1 MSILFLGM
9 MLLKCSTDFFFSIFV
24 LSLLFVSPDMRP
36 CQYLFRTFLSLRLVR
51 GLWIQLNKNHFD
63 IYDIVIW
70 VILQFKP
77 FENPFKPEQFLVG
90 VFFLSIIYLHFY
102 DSIYNTLLLWRR
114 IGYLYKNERN
124 NEMLNYNSDFVCYC
138 FQCVSLLMW
147 AYSHWGY

>member
-24 LSLLFVSPDMRP
+24 LSLLFVSPDMHP

-70 VILQFKP
+70 VTLQFKP
-77 FENPFKPEQFLVG
+77 FENPFKPEQFLV
-90 VFFLSIIYLHFY
+90 FFLNNIFAF
-102 DSIYNTLLLWRR
+102 LWQY
-114 IGYLYKNERN
+114 IQHLAPLKKNWI
-124 NEMLNYNSDFVCYC
+124 FV
-138 FQCVSLLMW
+138 QKWTEQWDVKL
-147 AYSHWGY
+147 